1 MYFSGLDIILA
12 LLYLLIIW
20 WEAKQS
26 QLSLIQQILVGFL
39 WQMPAFFLSLGI
51 LFGLDQSTDLSYYSI
66 FILQLWHTPML
77 PFSTLL
83 PVLVLLNKPL
93 YYFELFLMA
102 PLLWS
107 FYLLPRINR
116 TVALQKQKKLN
127 PLV

>member
-1 MYFSGLDIILA
+1 MYFPGLDIILA
-12 LLYLLIIW
+12 PLYVLIIW
-20 WEAKQS
+20 WEAKHS
-26 QLSLIQQILVGFL
+26 QLSLIQQSLVGFL
-39 WQMPAFFLSLGI
+39 WQMPALFLSLAV
-51 LFGLDQSTDLSYYSI
+51 LFGLEQANDFSYYII
-66 FILQLWHTPML
+66 FILQLWHTPVL

-83 PVLVLLNKPL
+83 PVWVLLDKPL